1 MAGVFAAH
9 VIHDEEP
16 VAPSVQ
22 AGLHHLRPNRDT
34 LPTVG
39 VRWSGVAEAPNRSAL
54 SEDHGGQ
61 VRAILRPAGH
71 IGLGPLEG
79 AGAQG
84 AGVAGPLALDPFL
97 GNGRDGDASQ
107 RFGAFEV
114 DGEDRLGDALTLE
127 LRRVEI
133 DEEELLMAL

>member
-1 MAGVFAAH
+1 MAGVFAPH
-9 VIHDEEP
+9 VIHNKEP
-16 VAPSVQ
+16 VAPSVH
-22 AGLHHLRPNRDT
+22 AGLHHLGLNRDA

-39 VRWSGVAEAPNRSAL
+39 IGRRRVTKSPDASAL
-54 SEDHGGQ
+54 SEDHGGKI
-61 VRAILRPAGH
+61 RTIFGPAGH
-71 IGLGPLEG
+71 IGLGPTEG
-79 AGAQG
+79 TGARG

-97 GNGRDGDASQ
+97 GNGRDRNASQ
-107 RFGAFEV
+107 RFVAFEV